1 MKANWQTNKVNYFE
15 IYRQAHK
22 NAANL
27 LKESKIL
34 FDNECYP
41 RAYFLAYTA
50 LEEISKSQHAADVST
65 KFSKE
70 EDFNESYKNHKDKI
84 DRIGW
89 AHNDA
94 NSYPH
99 NMIWLGPDVDDVE
112 QIAPS
117 EPLWEKRQDSLYVGL
132 EYNNLN
138 VPQEKITKNDAKEII
153 HIVDT
158 AFERIWE
165 VSGEFGGNQIGT
177 KGFMK

>member
-1 MKANWQTNKVNYFE
+1 MSMVWQTKKLDYFE
-15 IYRQAHK
+15 IYRRAHK
-22 NAANL
+22 NAADL

-34 FDNECYP
+34 FDNKCYP

-50 LEEISKSQHAADVST
+50 LEEISKSQYAADVFT
-65 KFSKE
+65 NFSKE
-70 EDFNESYKNHKDKI
+70 EDFHKSYKSYQDKI
-84 DRIGW
+84 GRIIW

-99 NMIWLGPDVDDVE
+99 NRIWLGPDIDDVVM
-112 QIAPS
+112 IAPS
-117 EPLWEKRQDSLYVGL
+117 EPLWEKRQNSLYVGF
-132 EYNNLN
+132 EHNNLN
-138 VPQEKITKNDAKEII
+138 IPQEKITENDAMEII